1 MLLLM
6 IIGSIAYQKSAP
18 SAMVDISVDMYIIM
32 LCACHKKMAAHEV
45 EPCLNNSG
53 YDIRA

>member
-1 MLLLM
+1 
-6 IIGSIAYQKSAP
+6 
-18 SAMVDISVDMYIIM
+18 MVDISVDMYIIM